1 MTEEIVKVRV
11 SRQGRDDRSCV
22 EFLLLEP
29 FLSRAY
35 LTFFQKTEP
44 VTDDWELQ
52 SQWIKGPK
60 PRPTI
65 SFILDNCWRTF
76 ASQHTIV
83 CNSGKKTKLSDIR
96 SEARSVDWFS
106 YHPGY
111 SLLCDDIMYNA
122 RGVVDEIERF
132 RVNSKE
138 QADYKRG
145 ECLVIAFSYFLHV
158 FICLWNYS
166 SRSQSRAF

>member
-11 SRQGRDDRSCV
+11 LRQGRDDRSCV

-29 FLSRAY
+29 FLGRVY
-35 LTFFQKTEP
+35 LTFSRKRSQSPMTG
-44 VTDDWELQ
+44 ELQ
-52 SQWIKGPK
+52 SQWIKGKK

-65 SFILDNCWRTF
+65 SFIHDNYWRTF
-76 ASQHTIV
+76 ASQHTIL
-83 CNSGKKTKLSDIR
+83 CNSGKKTILSDIR

-132 RVNSKE
+132 RVNS
-138 QADYKRG
+138 
-145 ECLVIAFSYFLHV
+145 
-158 FICLWNYS
+158 
-166 SRSQSRAF
+166 RSKQIVNEVSV